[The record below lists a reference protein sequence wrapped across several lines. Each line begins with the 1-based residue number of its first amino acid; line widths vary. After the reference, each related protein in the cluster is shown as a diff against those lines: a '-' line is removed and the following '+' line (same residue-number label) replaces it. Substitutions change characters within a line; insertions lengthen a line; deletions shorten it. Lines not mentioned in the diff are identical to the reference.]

1 MKGTYDLMLYV
12 INEFLVD
19 YSRLNPIFRDGSNLS
34 GATSSVSQLLLPIY
48 QDLSSHDINNLTAI
62 EYFDETEYYNISAA
76 TDAAG
81 HDGRYSSSGVNDR
94 FWHYPA
100 GELLM

>member
-19 YSRLNPIFRDGSNLS
+19 YSRLNPIFRVGSKLS
-34 GATSSVSQLLLPIY
+34 DATSSVSQLLLPIY

-81 HDGRYSSSGVNDR
+81 HDGRYSSGVNDR

-100 GELLM
+100 GE